1 MVADE
6 GHKAAA
12 FHGSSRELAGVL
24 LDKLQ
29 FLIIGVTDGNDYAA
43 AFGQL
48 SEERLRHR
56 RSRGSNEDRIERRE
70 FGEAECAVSAMNV
83 DIGVAEAREFF

>member
-12 FHGSSRELAGVL
+12 FHGPSRELAGVF

-29 FLIIGVTDGNDYAA
+29 FLIIGVTDGNDHAPAY
-43 AFGQL
+43 GQL
-48 SEERLRHR
+48 SEERLRDR

-70 FGEAECAVSAMNV
+70 FGEAKRAVSAMNV
-83 DIGVAEAREFF
+83 DIGVAKAREFF